1 MAVVETLESL
11 PEINLLADEGITL
24 EGLQNEM
31 IADYEARYK
40 ELTGE
45 ELILYPADTRR
56 IMINVAAGKLYQL
69 AVIMNERHKQN
80 FLQYMHG
87 EFTKN
92 WAANFGFKENGVE
105 RATVTLRFHLAEIQ
119 KTDVVV
125 PTGTR
130 ATSGNSIFFATDED
144 AIIAAGEKYADTN
157 ATCTTEGTAGNGYMA
172 GQLNILADPVN
183 LIESVENITSSVG
196 GHDEYSNQE
205 LKNLIYN
212 FPATYSTAG
221 PEECYAALT
230 KKYSSNIV
238 DTRVIGNKQALVQIY
253 LLLQNGNVPD
263 QEYCQKVNQF
273 IRDSKAIPDT
283 DKVEVLAPEVEP
295 YEIVATYYISET
307 RKDIA
312 DGLRES
318 IEEAATEFKNY
329 TESKIGRAINPGVLI
344 TYASA
349 AGASRIEV
357 QEPLYKAI
365 EQSQVAVCSRIALEY
380 GGLEKE

>member
-1 MAVVETLESL
+1 ME
-11 PEINLLADEGITL
+11 
-24 EGLQNEM
+24 
-31 IADYEARYK
+31 
-40 ELTGE
+40 
-45 ELILYPADTRR
+45 
-56 IMINVAAGKLYQL
+56 
-69 AVIMNERHKQN
+69 
-80 FLQYMHG
+80 
-87 EFTKN
+87 
-92 WAANFGFKENGVE
+92 
-105 RATVTLRFHLAEIQ
+105 
-119 KTDVVV
+119 
-125 PTGTR
+125 
-130 ATSGNSIFFATDED
+130 
-144 AIIAAGEKYADTN
+144 
-157 ATCTTEGTAGNGYMA
+157 
-172 GQLNILADPVN
+172 GQLNILADPIN
-183 LIESVENITSSVG
+183 LIESVENITNSVG

-221 PEECYAALT
+221 PEECYAALA

-283 DKVEVLAPEVEP
+283 DKVEVLAPEVES

-318 IEEAATEFKNY
+318 IEEAVAEFKNY
-329 TESKIGRAINPGVLI
+329 TEGKIGRAINPGVLI

-365 EQSQVAVCSRIALEY
+365 EQTQVAVCTKITLEY